1 VHEYSVVQALM
12 EQVEAVARQR
22 GAASVARVRLA
33 IGEQAGI
40 ESALLESAF
49 DLVRTGT
56 LCANATLELRSVPAR
71 WSCRGCG
78 RAIARG
84 ALLACPDC
92 GSPATLVGGG
102 EMIVEPL
109 ELEVA

>member
-12 EQVEAVARQR
+12 EQVEAAVRSH
-22 GAASVARVRLA
+22 GAVSVARVRLA

-40 ESALLESAF
+40 ETGLLASAF
-49 DLVRTGT
+49 DLVRGGT
-56 LCANATLELRSVPAR
+56 VCANATLELREVPAR

-78 RAIARG
+78 RGIERG

-92 GSPATLVGGG
+92 GSPATLVDGG
-102 EMIVEPL
+102 EMILERL